1 MSAPAPP
8 ATQGRPVRRGATLA
22 AACLGVMMTFLNITA
37 TISSLASI
45 QADLHI
51 GNTALVWITSIYSL
65 AVASLVLAAGTAGD
79 IVGRRLVFVIG
90 VGLIGL
96 GSVFA
101 YLSAGVALL
110 LTAQVVIGIGGAMV
124 LPNSLAIV
132 SHTFHEPHLRTE
144 AISIWA
150 GCSGVGLAIGPV
162 VAGALLGHWSWH
174 VVYVVNVV
182 VSVLV
187 VAFALLVVQESR
199 HPDKRLDPLGVLL
212 ATIAVA
218 ALTFGII
225 EGASIGYLS
234 GRILGVFA
242 LFVVALAVFVIVE
255 LRHPDPM
262 VNLRLFRS
270 PSFSTVMVVAVV
282 FMFGFTG
289 CALLM
294 VLYLE
299 RVARL
304 SPIDVGLA
312 LLPMFGVY
320 VVVSAIAARIVR
332 RLGTTLV
339 MTVGLVVSAGGAF
352 LLLAA
357 GTDYA
362 YAHVWPGFAIF
373 GFGMGL
379 VAAPTTAAAVVSVP
393 PQQAG
398 MASGT
403 VNMFR
408 QLGNVLGASIL
419 GTILTSRFTSELP
432 GELAGNGVPAP
443 VAAQVAAAASS
454 GGAPSSAL
462 PVSLAARVAE
472 SVGSAFTTGFHTG
485 AIVAGV
491 VLLVVAVPTALLV
504 RQRAAVAAPAP
515 PASAPTVLDAVAAG
529 EWAAATG
536 ESAVAVSAVAVG
548 AGPAVVG
555 TVRGA
560 DGTPLAAAVTLTGP
574 SGEQIGRLS
583 TGPDGTYR
591 IPVGAGGRYLL
602 VASSPARRPHAETVV
617 VGDGPVRHDVTLV
630 GSFAVRG
637 RLADEGGRPVERAT
651 VSLIDAV
658 GDVTAVT
665 TSAPDGTFL
674 VDAVADG
681 RYTLTAHHPGCVPVA
696 AGIEVGHDVVDAPGH
711 EIAMVRRARLIGSV
725 VVAGSGRGVAGAT
738 ATLTDEQDRVV
749 ATAVSDEHGRFA
761 FDDVASGTYT
771 LSTRGY
777 DPVVQQVRVEP
788 GRTGSTHVEFPAPD
802 GRAVPLDVVPAEGGR
817 PVVH

>member
-1 MSAPAPP
+1 
-8 ATQGRPVRRGATLA
+8 
-22 AACLGVMMTFLNITA
+22 MTFLNITA

-45 QADLHI
+45 QADLQI

-162 VAGALLGHWSWH
+162 VAGALLGHWSRH
-174 VVYVVNVV
+174 IVYVVNVV

-187 VAFALLVVQESR
+187 VAFALLVVPESR

-332 RLGTTLV
+332 KLGTTLV

-454 GGAPSSAL
+454 GGTPSSAL

-491 VLLVVAVPTALLV
+491 VLVVVAVPTALLV
-504 RQRAAVAAPAP
+504 RQRAAAAAPAP
-515 PASAPTVLDAVAAG
+515 PVSAPTVPDAVAAG
-529 EWAAATG
+529 E
-536 ESAVAVSAVAVG
+536 SAVAVAAVDVG

-591 IPVGAGGRYLL
+591 IPVGAVGRYLL

-617 VGDGPVRHDVTLV
+617 VGDGPARHDVTLV

-637 RLADEGGRPVERAT
+637 RLADESGRPVERAT
-651 VSLIDAV
+651 ISLIDAV

-696 AGIEVGHDVVDAPGH
+696 AGIEVGHDVVDRPGH